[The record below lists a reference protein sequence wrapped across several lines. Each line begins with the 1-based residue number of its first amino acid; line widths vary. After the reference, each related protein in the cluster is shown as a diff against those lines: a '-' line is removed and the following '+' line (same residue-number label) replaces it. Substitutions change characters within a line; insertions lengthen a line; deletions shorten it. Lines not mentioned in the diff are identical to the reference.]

1 MPPNPN
7 PEQNMPIPFDKSL
20 PRGGAGRSVLVVD
33 PTPIARKFLT
43 LRLQALGYHVQA
55 AEDGEEALA
64 MVEQWAYAIV
74 FVEAVLGPAQSLDGL
89 RVCQAIK
96 QKPDH
101 PRGIAPAV
109 VMVTGLAGSA
119 DRVRGSLA
127 GCDAYLSKPLLED
140 ELIKVLGEVDPLFG

>member
-1 MPPNPN
+1 MLN
-7 PEQNMPIPFDKSL
+7 DTGKL
-20 PRGGAGRSVLVVD
+20 PHRGGAGRSVLVVD
-33 PTPIARKFLT
+33 RTPIARKFLT
-43 LRLQALGYHVQA
+43 LRLQSLGYHVQA

-74 FVEAVLGPAQSLDGL
+74 FVEAVLGPAHSLDGL

-109 VMVTGLAGSA
+109 VMVAGQAGSA

>member
-1 MPPNPN
+1 MPTTLNL
-7 PEQNMPIPFDKSL
+7 EHNMPIPFDKSL
-20 PRGGAGRSVLVVD
+20 PRGGVGRSVLVVD

-64 MVEQWAYAIV
+64 RVEQWAYAIV
-74 FVEAVLGPAQSLDGL
+74 FLEAVLGSAAGLDGF

-109 VMVTGLAGSA
+109 VMVTGLAGSS

-127 GCDAYLSKPLLED
+127 GCDAYLTKPLVEA
-140 ELIKVLGEVDPLFG
+140 ELVAALGEVDPLFG